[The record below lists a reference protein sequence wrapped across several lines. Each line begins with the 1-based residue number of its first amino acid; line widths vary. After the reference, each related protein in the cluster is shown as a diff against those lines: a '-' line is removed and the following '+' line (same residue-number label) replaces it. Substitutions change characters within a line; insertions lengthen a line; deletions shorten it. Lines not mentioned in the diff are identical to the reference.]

1 MRRVTCTILAGLLL
15 GASLALAGDMQP
27 EWVKDFG
34 REIQWQ
40 KLSDSGFLIL
50 GTDEALFALD
60 PATGETA

>member
-1 MRRVTCTILAGLLL
+1 M